1 MENKESNDLYE
12 SILNIPTA
20 EVEGL
25 IEACFKET
33 EKASRETYDHI
44 KADKTAALFL
54 TAQYKLS
61 LLIEDIEFDAKNSK
75 NEITRLEGE
84 KYFECKLKNADKKTT
99 ESMITSYVAK
109 SQDIIDAKKRCAK
122 SESLLK
128 KYNFILNT
136 LKDGHVYFRNLNK
149 NKTWQE

>member
-1 MENKESNDLYE
+1 MEENVYDNAFNS
-12 SILNIPTA
+12 STS
-20 EVEGL
+20 EVEKL
-25 IEACFKET
+25 ISECFAET
-33 EKASRETYDHI
+33 EKASRENYDHY
-44 KADKTAALFL
+44 KADKTAAMFL

-84 KYFECKLKNADKKTT
+84 KYFEFKSENADKKTT
-99 ESMITSYVAK
+99 ESMINSYIAK
-109 SQDIIDAKKRCAK
+109 SQDIIDAKKNCAK

-149 NKTWQE
+149 NKSWQE

>member
-1 MENKESNDLYE
+1 MQDEPKTYE
-12 SILNIPTA
+12 DILNSNA
-20 EVEGL
+20 SEVEEL
-25 IEACFKET
+25 ISQCFSET
-33 EKASRETYDHI
+33 EKASRENYDFM

-75 NEITRLEGE
+75 NEVSRLEGE
-84 KYFECKLKNADKKTT
+84 KYFEFKTENADKKTT
-99 ESMITSYVAK
+99 DSMINAYIAK
-109 SQDIIDAKKRCAK
+109 SQDIIDAKKSYAK
-122 SESLLK
+122 NESILK

-149 NKTWQE
+149 NKSWQE